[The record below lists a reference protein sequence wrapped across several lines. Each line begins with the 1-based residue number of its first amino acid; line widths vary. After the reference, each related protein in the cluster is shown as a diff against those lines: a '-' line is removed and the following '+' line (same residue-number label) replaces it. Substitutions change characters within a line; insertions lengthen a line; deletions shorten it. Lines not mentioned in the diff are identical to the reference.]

1 MRSAKAARHER
12 GPPFSRAPRDHQIHA
27 GIRPVRMQ
35 GAPCHAPVLVGNN
48 GDVKMSDL
56 RDRDERMGPGTYLT
70 PEEAKEF
77 HKLFI
82 TSFLI
87 FTVVA
92 IIAHFLVWNWRP
104 WF

>member
-1 MRSAKAARHER
+1 MND
-12 GPPFSRAPRDHQIHA
+12 P
-27 GIRPVRMQ
+27 
-35 GAPCHAPVLVGNN
+35 N
-48 GDVKMSDL
+48 
-56 RDRDERMGPGTYLT
+56 ERMGLGTYLS

-92 IIAHFLVWNWRP
+92 IIAHVLVWNWRP
-104 WF
+104 WL

>member
-1 MRSAKAARHER
+1 
-12 GPPFSRAPRDHQIHA
+12 
-27 GIRPVRMQ
+27 
-35 GAPCHAPVLVGNN
+35 
-48 GDVKMSDL
+48 MSDPN
-56 RDRDERMGPGTYLT
+56 EKMGPGTYLT

-92 IIAHFLVWNWRP
+92 IVAHVLVWNWRP
-104 WF
+104 WL